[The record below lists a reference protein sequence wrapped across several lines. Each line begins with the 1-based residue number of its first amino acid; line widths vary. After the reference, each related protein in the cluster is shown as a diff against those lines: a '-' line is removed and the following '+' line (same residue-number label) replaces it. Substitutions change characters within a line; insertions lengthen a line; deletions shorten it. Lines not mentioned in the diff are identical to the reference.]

1 MDKVIKFSQKQFTK
15 NILFIIVVSL
25 ITFFIFIFYLWRYK
39 ELAYFISSA
48 ICFVSILILF
58 NKIKYYPYII
68 IISNESI
75 NVEYL
80 NKSFFK
86 QNPFNGNIED
96 LSIEKNKNKIILYK
110 QEKIVSEI
118 LQNTINKEDENLLFS
133 VLKLKVSKKQVVS
146 HSQYFFKQKNLEL
159 PLGAKQTQSRTG
171 GFGYQTL
178 FKGERFNCF
187 AADAAIKV
195 RQDLYMDNPA
205 LLPCGACTGL
215 SMFRSSRSLTA
226 NNSSLDSVIFVM
238 N

>member
-118 LQNTINKEDENLLFS
+118 LQNSINKEDENLLFS
-133 VLKLKVSKKQVVS
+133 VLKLKVSKK
-146 HSQYFFKQKNLEL
+146 
-159 PLGAKQTQSRTG
+159 
-171 GFGYQTL
+171 
-178 FKGERFNCF
+178 
-187 AADAAIKV
+187 
-195 RQDLYMDNPA
+195 
-205 LLPCGACTGL
+205 
-215 SMFRSSRSLTA
+215 
-226 NNSSLDSVIFVM
+226 
-238 N
+238 